1 MRLLALL
8 GRRGTLV
15 LFFAVFIGVAL
26 PSLAAVLRLIL
37 FAALLRIDWGQLRDV
52 LRRPLLVGLLTAW
65 MLCGSAVVST
75 LLLAAMPLPDSLETA
90 IVLMATAPP
99 ILGAAAIALLLGLDG
114 ALLMVVG
121 LLATLLTP
129 FTVPPLALLLLGI
142 EIEIGLFAFM
152 LRLGLLVGMAFAAA
166 WLVKR
171 LAGKA
176 RLAAHGDAMNGLIVL
191 LMVVFAVGIMD
202 GVTAQAI
209 ADPSRVM
216 IWTLAG
222 LLANPLLQLLGSLV
236 ALRLGPR
243 RALAVGLAT
252 GNCNM
257 GLLLAAM
264 PPEVDPGVG
273 LFFAVAQLPMYTLP
287 ILQRPLYSHWLKNS
301 LS

>member
-26 PSLAAVLRLIL
+26 PSLAAVLRPLLPPVVGLIL

-142 EIEIGLFAFM
+142 EIEI
-152 LRLGLLVGMAFAAA
+152 
-166 WLVKR
+166 
-171 LAGKA
+171 A
-176 RLAAHGDAMNGLIVL
+176 RYGTAHL
-191 LMVVFAVGIMD
+191 
-202 GVTAQAI
+202 
-209 ADPSRVM
+209 
-216 IWTLAG
+216 
-222 LLANPLLQLLGSLV
+222 
-236 ALRLGPR
+236 
-243 RALAVGLAT
+243 
-252 GNCNM
+252 
-257 GLLLAAM
+257 
-264 PPEVDPGVG
+264 
-273 LFFAVAQLPMYTLP
+273 
-287 ILQRPLYSHWLKNS
+287 
-301 LS
+301 